1 MLHLNLFVGYLL
13 LGATFLLFNQYLFI
27 SSPIV
32 APLVV
37 LSSLALGL
45 IFVWLRYGLSPPHP
59 RRPGMFALGHVLLA
73 VGNLSFVATIA
84 FIYVMERLEPGSSLG
99 TGWFLL
105 APLLL
110 GTPLI
115 LAGAV
120 IINVQRAQHV

>member
-13 LGATFLLFNQYLFI
+13 LGAIFLLFNQQLFVF
-27 SSPIV
+27 SPIV

-37 LSSLALGL
+37 LSAWVLG
-45 IFVWLRYGLSPPHP
+45 ISFFWFRYGLNPRSP
-59 RRPGMFALGHVLLA
+59 RRPRVFAFGHALLA

-84 FIYVMERLEPGSSLG
+84 FIYVMERLEPGSSDVTPWYMLV
-99 TGWFLL
+99 
-105 APLLL
+105 PLVL

-120 IINVQRAQHV
+120 IINVQRP